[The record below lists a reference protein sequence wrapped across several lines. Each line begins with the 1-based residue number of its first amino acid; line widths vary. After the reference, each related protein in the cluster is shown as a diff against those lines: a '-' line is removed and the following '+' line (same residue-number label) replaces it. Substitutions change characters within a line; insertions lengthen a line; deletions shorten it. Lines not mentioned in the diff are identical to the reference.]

1 MTIQEMKDRGLLIF
15 EGIIGSQA
23 YGTSTPTSDI
33 DMKGVYIQPIEDIMG
48 MNYIEQI
55 SDEKSDKVYYELR
68 RFLELIA
75 TNNPNI
81 IELLNLPEELI
92 TYKHPIY
99 DLILENNDKFISKI
113 CRNSFAGY
121 AIAQISKAR
130 GLNKKIVNPV
140 DKERKNPLD
149 FAYVHFGY
157 NSIPLKKYLKD
168 NNLNQKFCGI
178 ANVPHAQD
186 LYGMFYDFNAH
197 NRFASIPDHNKLRYE
212 KLERILGEEFPHKYL
227 WYDGRINSRDFNP
240 GEWRAFKN
248 ECLEGGQFL
257 NYKGIVK
264 ESEDGSFPSNELR
277 MSHIEKEER
286 NNMLCYF
293 TYNKDGYTQY
303 CKDYKEYHEW
313 VEKRNQA
320 RYNDNTKH
328 GKGYDCYL
336 DSETE
341 FLTEKGWL
349 KYSNITTEK
358 LATIDK
364 NKNII
369 YQNYTNR
376 FDDFYTGDFY
386 TYENRYTRFSVT
398 PNHKL
403 YVSNAHRTMSNNFS
417 TKYDNNNSKWYL
429 ESVNDYFN
437 DRRSHKH
444 ILSSCNNSSS
454 DFNISDD
461 TIKILGAYLSDGT
474 MLFDNNKPKGIRISQ
489 LENKPLTKLMKSI
502 TEYKVC
508 ENFSK
513 ETKGGK
519 NYVYDIHCVK
529 FSKFIYDNFGHGSFN
544 KKLPDFIYKFSKR
557 QVNIL
562 LESMVDGDG
571 HKHIKGHTIYYS
583 SNKKMIEDLQLLLF
597 MNNRASQIYEY
608 YSKSGYEETETLKY
622 QLFIPKTDKQYIC
635 MSKNKKNWN
644 KYYVENEKIVCF
656 TVPNSILI
664 TRNNNKIS
672 IQGNSKNMMHCHR
685 LLDMA
690 IEIGEGKG
698 VIVRRPNREYLMSI
712 RSGEMDYDFLV
723 ADAERKIKLIDKLF
737 DESTLPE
744 KINMKFVNDLLIKI
758 RKEFYK

>member
-328 GKGYDCYL
+328 GKGYD
-336 DSETE
+336 
-341 FLTEKGWL
+341 
-349 KYSNITTEK
+349 
-358 LATIDK
+358 
-364 NKNII
+364 
-369 YQNYTNR
+369 
-376 FDDFYTGDFY
+376 
-386 TYENRYTRFSVT
+386 
-398 PNHKL
+398 
-403 YVSNAHRTMSNNFS
+403 
-417 TKYDNNNSKWYL
+417 
-429 ESVNDYFN
+429 
-437 DRRSHKH
+437 
-444 ILSSCNNSSS
+444 
-454 DFNISDD
+454 
-461 TIKILGAYLSDGT
+461 
-474 MLFDNNKPKGIRISQ
+474 
-489 LENKPLTKLMKSI
+489 
-502 TEYKVC
+502 
-508 ENFSK
+508 
-513 ETKGGK
+513 
-519 NYVYDIHCVK
+519 
-529 FSKFIYDNFGHGSFN
+529 
-544 KKLPDFIYKFSKR
+544 
-557 QVNIL
+557 
-562 LESMVDGDG
+562 
-571 HKHIKGHTIYYS
+571 
-583 SNKKMIEDLQLLLF
+583 
-597 MNNRASQIYEY
+597 
-608 YSKSGYEETETLKY
+608 
-622 QLFIPKTDKQYIC
+622 
-635 MSKNKKNWN
+635 
-644 KYYVENEKIVCF
+644 
-656 TVPNSILI
+656 
-664 TRNNNKIS
+664 
-672 IQGNSKNMMHCHR
+672 SKNMMHCHR